1 MNKFLYAENLVS
13 SSLANG
19 VPPWE
24 FKPATEIPLQIRKI
38 KQDRQ
43 DWYQSESTK
52 HHFYT
57 GLEPV
62 NPNARINKENN
73 PPLYIHA
80 FVADFDLPLSD
91 ERVNEAVAAMPHKPS
106 WVERSLGGNIR
117 LVWLLSFPLLVSD
130 YSFCAFLMKKAVEW
144 FALNLL
150 PGLDEPAFLS
160 PTRLYCNGCQWR
172 PTGHPP
178 VPETPLQAFF
188 VAAGKEF
195 NFKGTPE
202 ENALP
207 LDVVEAAIKEKFP
220 HFIWPTAFELGT
232 QGPTFWV
239 PESVSPLSAIVK
251 EGGMF
256 TFSGNAAKT
265 FYPWGDS
272 ALLGADFVQ
281 KFSEGA
287 ITAATKDIYWD
298 GNKFW
303 RIIGGIYAPLGKDEL
318 MTHFRVSCKLS
329 GKPDSSG
336 SSPMETALNHI
347 YTQNRI
353 HAAVPFVMRPMGPI
367 FFQGERHLNTY
378 AGKALCPAA
387 GQQKWGADGNFPFIS
402 FYLQNFF
409 SPANPQLLKFLAWWQ
424 YYYQAALNC
433 LPMPGQNCFI
443 LGAPGIGKTL
453 LSRECVGTSVGS
465 YVDACGYITEGETF
479 NSHLF
484 RAVHWCLDDDSPSN
498 SPQALLRVSSLLKKL
513 VANQQ
518 FSYNEKFIK
527 SAMLEW
533 MGRIMITANLDHVS
547 SRIVGPLDNGTMD
560 KINLFK
566 CSSEKLV
573 KFPGRTELKAILEK
587 ELPYFLRWL
596 IDWKVPDMVERD
608 PRYGFVAYQ
617 EPTLLD
623 QTHQSSY
630 VAPFKEVLVDFLT
643 KYFTQNPTAEF
654 YEGTVV
660 KLLQAIM
667 SDPMN
672 DFIIKSIRLE
682 QVSRYLEHVQREGM
696 IRCTTSNGAQK
707 TRVWKFYR
715 FSPSILSPVA
725 ETPTISE
732 NNPFAL

>member
-1 MNKFLYAENLVS
+1 MTKFLYSENLVS
-13 SSLANG
+13 PSLANG
-19 VPPWE
+19 VLPWE
-24 FKPATEIPLQIRKI
+24 FKPEKEIPLQIRKV

-43 DWYQSESTK
+43 MWYQDVNTK

-62 NPNARINKENN
+62 NPNARINKEGN

-80 FVADFDLPLSD
+80 FIADYDLPLSD
-91 ERVNEAVAAMPHKPS
+91 ERVNEAVAAFPHKPT
-106 WVERSLGGNIR
+106 WAERSLGGNVR
-117 LVWLLSFPLLVSD
+117 LVWVLPFPLLVSD
-130 YSFCAFLMKKAVEW
+130 YGFCTFLLKKAADW
-144 FALNLL
+144 LALNLL

-160 PTRLYCNGCQWR
+160 PTRLYCNGCDWR
-172 PTGHPP
+172 QVG
-178 VPETPLQAFF
+178 VPMPEIPLQAFF
-188 VAAGKEF
+188 VKAGKEF
-195 NFKGTPE
+195 EFKGTPE

-207 LDVVEAAIKEKFP
+207 LDMVEAAIREKFP
-220 HFIWPTAFELGT
+220 AFSWPTAFELES
-232 QGPTFWV
+232 QGPTFWI

-251 EGGMF
+251 KGGMF
-256 TFSGNAAKT
+256 TFSANATKP
-265 FYPWGDS
+265 FYSWGE
-272 ALLGADFVQ
+272 LLGSEFIT

-287 ITAATKDIYWD
+287 IAAATSNIFWD
-298 GNKFW
+298 SNKFW
-303 RIIGGIYAPLGKDEL
+303 RIIGGVYAPLGKDEL

-329 GKPDSSG
+329 SKPDSSG
-336 SSPMETALNHI
+336 SSPMETALNFI
-347 YTQNRI
+347 YTKNRI
-353 HAAVPFVMRPMGPI
+353 QGAVPFVLRPMGPL

-378 AGKALCPAA
+378 AGKAVPPAV
-387 GQQKWGADGNFPFIS
+387 GEQKWGADGNFPFIS

-409 SPANPQLLKFLAWWQ
+409 SPTNPQLFKFLAWWQ

-443 LGAPGIGKTL
+443 LGPPGIGKTL
-453 LSRECVGTSVGS
+453 LSRELVGTSVGG
-465 YVDACGYITEGETF
+465 YVDASGFITEGETF

-484 RAVHWCLDDDSPSN
+484 RQPHWALDDDSPSN

-518 FSYNEKFIK
+518 FVYNEKFVK

-533 MGRIMITANLDHVS
+533 MGRIMISANLDHVS

-566 CSSEKLV
+566 CSGDKIN
-573 KFPGRTELKAILEK
+573 FPGRTELKNILEK
-587 ELPYFLRWL
+587 ELPYFLKWL
-596 IDWKVPDMVERD
+596 IDWRVPDFIERD
-608 PRYGFVAYQ
+608 SRYGFIAYQ

-643 KYFTQNPTAEF
+643 KYFAQNPDALY

-672 DFIIKSIRLE
+672 DFVVRSIRLE
-682 QVSRYLEHVQREGM
+682 QVSRYLDHVQREGM

-707 TRVWKFYR
+707 TRVWR
-715 FSPSILSPVA
+715 FFRFDSSVVA
-725 ETPTISE
+725 PATETPTPSSE
-732 NNPFAL
+732 KNPFAL